1 MSLHAVGE
9 NQQEEQLTLTGFPID
24 RRNTRFSLS
33 NDKRL
38 ATDKLLSYDQHVTGT
53 FSARVKGLHY
63 VESGGDLVGVFIVE
77 VLEAELD

>member
-1 MSLHAVGE
+1 MSETNVVPITH
-9 NQQEEQLTLTGFPID
+9 EQLIIEGFPID

-63 VESGGDLVGVFIVE
+63 VESGGDLVGVFIIE